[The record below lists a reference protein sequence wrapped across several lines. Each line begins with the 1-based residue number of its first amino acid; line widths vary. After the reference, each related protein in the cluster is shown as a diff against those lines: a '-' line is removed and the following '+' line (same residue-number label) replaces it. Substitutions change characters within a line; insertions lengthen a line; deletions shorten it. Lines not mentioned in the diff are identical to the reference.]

1 MGAKQGAAHGSAV
14 LQLVG
19 RSLQVWTILEGSS
32 PLCVHFQQSAP
43 ARWGARA
50 ARLLHRCTSLSC
62 NLCCA
67 AAPLHSLPAPC
78 SDGCYISKGYDA
90 TTHFETTVDDV
101 LDMYKRITGKDID
114 LNSKDPRLAQQQE

>member
-1 MGAKQGAAHGSAV
+1 M
-14 LQLVG
+14 
-19 RSLQVWTILEGSS
+19 
-32 PLCVHFQQSAP
+32 
-43 ARWGARA
+43 
-50 ARLLHRCTSLSC
+50 LLPPPC
-62 NLCCA
+62 
-67 AAPLHSLPAPC
+67 LPRVC

>member
-1 MGAKQGAAHGSAV
+1 MCSFSKVLLPGGVPERRGSCTVAPVSVAACAV
-14 LQLVG
+14 LLPP
-19 RSLQVWTILEGSS
+19 SL
-32 PLCVHFQQSAP
+32 F
-43 ARWGARA
+43 
-50 ARLLHRCTSLSC
+50 
-62 NLCCA
+62 
-67 AAPLHSLPAPC
+67 APC